1 MALLVKER
9 GIGFFIDK
17 ETEGTSSCICN
28 NRRCVISRVW
38 SGNDLFSRESLGQFC
53 SGKFLGG
60 WIHWEVCKGQGLHCC
75 MRDAHRNG
83 QLGIFPG
90 IE

>member
-17 ETEGTSSCICN
+17 ETVGTSSCVCN

-38 SGNDLFSRESLGQFC
+38 SGNDLFSRECLGHLLRSGFGWMDALEGCKRHSL
-53 SGKFLGG
+53 
-60 WIHWEVCKGQGLHCC
+60 HAAQGMLTE
-75 MRDAHRNG
+75 MVT
-83 QLGIFPG
+83 
-90 IE
+90 